1 MNTEPSNVSATKK
14 LNTYLIN
21 YYNCSQESLDTK
33 FPRLP
38 HKTFISLAVIEKK
51 AVSRAD
57 ADKFTKG
64 TLHGHADE
72 ILKKK
77 EPIELE
83 AVLEPP
89 EDCQSLKLLFVE
101 GAPGVGKSTFAL
113 EVCRRQKEIKA
124 MEKYSLVVL
133 LRLREK
139 RVQNIKKVSDLFYH
153 EDSDLVQAV
162 TEEVV
167 GCEGRGVLFVLD
179 GFDELPAN
187 LRIESFI
194 VELIQGK
201 YLPACTVLVTSR
213 PSATAD
219 LHFKVDKS
227 KIDKHMEI
235 LGFTHDRIKQY
246 AGSMLSDQPNVHE
259 DFLKYI
265 SNNPAIHGMMYIPLN
280 CAIVVEIYKANRT
293 TSKPVP
299 RTLTQLYT
307 ELCLVLLRKY
317 LIEKCDPLVDKLS
330 DDIENL
336 PEDLKEQLIK
346 LGKVAFEG
354 ALEKEIVFEKLPDG
368 CDVLGFMNMSTELY
382 MGRKSVVSY
391 SFLHLTLQEFL
402 GAFYVSQ
409 LHGTEQKLLFIENVI
424 FGSKAHHGFH
434 PGISSNHL
442 DVMWRFVAGLTGLKS
457 IGYQLL
463 HKATNSI
470 KSMSRFELMSKYTT
484 AVQRNDIVYDPLFLR
499 CLLEIQNEPRIRGI
513 CNKIY
518 KHLHNLHG
526 SVFSVTATSPFDCY
540 AAGYCAAASGCEW
553 SMVTSIEG
561 NETIEL
567 LGCGLRSVQYICGHL
582 NSLQLSH
589 NSLTYDAVNHLSL
602 FPCVILNQLCKLDL
616 SSNRLNKEAFDC
628 LALILPCMLNLESLD
643 VSNNRCG
650 HGGMVQVLQKLLLT
664 KIKELNLI
672 ATNIGV
678 ADIQA
683 LSQLISPGASLSTL
697 SIGDRGMPS
706 ETVTLLVETVLS
718 PSSLETLELWGVG
731 WTEESAS
738 KFKLLEI
745 NKNLTNLKFTG
756 TVMCSVF
763 IRSRELER
771 CFGFPKLD
779 LVAPHIVQALCTN
792 VSLKVLEMPSL
803 KDLLKSSGSIQL
815 QESYLNL
822 ISGDGIKKLSEMLC
836 VNSTLKS
843 LELYS
848 SRPTADDIFNLNNA
862 LKQNKSLQ
870 QLKWMCPRCN
880 ACDYD
885 KRFTIYTGHAN
896 ELRYSEFQPVY
907 IPTNR

>member
-33 FPRLP
+33 FPCLP

-77 EPIELE
+77 KPTKLE

-89 EDCQSLKLLFVE
+89 EGCQSLKLLFVE

-113 EVCRRQKEIKA
+113 EVCRRQKEIRA

-139 RVQNIKKVSDLFYH
+139 RVQNIMKVSDLFYH

-162 TEEVV
+162 TLEVV

-187 LRIESFI
+187 LRKNSFI

-201 YLPACTVLVTSR
+201 HLPACTVLVTSR

-219 LHFKVDKS
+219 LHFKVRKS

-246 AGSMLSDQPNVHE
+246 AGSMLSDQPDVHE

-280 CAIVVEIYKANRT
+280 CAIVVEIYKTNRT

-299 RTLTQLYT
+299 CTLTQLYM
-307 ELCLVLLRKY
+307 ELCLELLRKY
-317 LIEKCDPLVDKLS
+317 LFEKCDPLADKLP
-330 DDIENL
+330 DDIEDL
-336 PEDLKEQLIK
+336 SEDLKQQLIE
-346 LGKVAFEG
+346 LGKLAFKG
-354 ALEKEIVFEKLPDG
+354 ALKKEIVFEKLPDG

-409 LHGTEQKLLFIENVI
+409 LHGPERKLLFIQNVI
-424 FGSKAHHGFH
+424 FSREERCGFY
-434 PGISSNHL
+434 PRKSSNDL
-442 DVMWRFVAGLTGLKS
+442 DVMWRFVAGLTGLKN

-463 HKATNSI
+463 HKATNNI
-470 KSMSRFELMSKYTT
+470 KSTSEFE
-484 AVQRNDIVYDPLFLR
+484 AAQWNDIDYDPLFLR
-499 CLLEIQNEPRIRGI
+499 CLFEIQNEPKIRDI
-513 CNKIY
+513 CDTIY
-518 KHLHNLHG
+518 EEYLHKLHSRG
-526 SVFSVTATSPFDCY
+526 FSVTATSPFDCY
-540 AAGYCAAASGCEW
+540 AAGYCTAASGCEW
-553 SMVTSIEG
+553 SMVTTIEG
-561 NETIEL
+561 NETIKL
-567 LGCGLRSVQYICGHL
+567 LGCGLQSVQNVRGHL
-582 NSLQLSH
+582 NSLMLSNSSLTLEALYHLSH
-589 NSLTYDAVNHLSL
+589 
-602 FPCVILNQLCKLDL
+602 FPRLILNQLCELDL
-616 SSNRLNKEAFDC
+616 SSNQLNKEAFDC
-628 LALILPCMLNLESLD
+628 LAHILPHMLNLESLD
-643 VSNNRCG
+643 VSNNPCG
-650 HGGMVQVLQKLLLT
+650 RGGMVKVLQKLPST
-664 KIKELNLI
+664 KIKELKLI
-672 ATNIGV
+672 HSKIGV

-697 SIGDRGMPS
+697 SIGDDSMPS

-718 PSSLETLELWGVG
+718 PSSLETLELLGVK

-745 NKNLTNLKFTG
+745 NKNLTNLKFIVMYFVPG
-756 TVMCSVF
+756 TSCSYGETIF
-763 IRSRELER
+763 SMNK
-771 CFGFPKLD
+771 FD
-779 LVAPHIVQALCTN
+779 LVAPLIAQALRTN

-803 KDLLKSSGSIQL
+803 MALQLPLPGSFQL
-815 QESYLNL
+815 QEYSLDNRG
-822 ISGDGIKKLSEMLC
+822 GDGIKELSEMLC

-848 SRPTADDIFNLNNA
+848 SQPTADDIFNLNNA

-870 QLKWMCPRCN
+870 RLKWMCPRFN

-885 KRFTIYTGHAN
+885 KRFTIYTGHADAY
-896 ELRYSEFQPVY
+896 RYGEFQPVF